1 MPEVPVM
8 TSAPSTA
15 AAADLPLEAAA
26 DWFLLLAEDDSS
38 ENRRRWQR
46 WHDAD
51 PSNRWAWEKVEKL
64 QSLLAA
70 APRQAPH
77 VFQQTDRKQA
87 ERQSHSTRRQVL
99 AMLGVIATGAIGYR
113 LASSWQGAA
122 DVPHIEWIVAAKGER
137 REVALPDGGRLWLAS
152 GTRVGIAYDANHRDL
167 YLTAGVLQLT
177 SGRDPQGRT
186 LRILARDGVIRPLG
200 TRLTVSLF
208 DTHTVLAVQQ
218 SAAEAQPLSGSR
230 VRVEAGQRVLFSKT
244 ASGRPETALFPEDA
258 WTRGLLTALNMPLTE
273 FAERFALYSGQRI
286 EVAPALAVR
295 RVSGTFR
302 IDAAERSLHT
312 LADGLGL
319 RLDQAGDGW
328 RLRPR

>member
-1 MPEVPVM
+1 MPEVPV
-8 TSAPSTA
+8 TA
-15 AAADLPLEAAA
+15 ANDDPPLEAAA
-26 DWFLLLAEDDSS
+26 DWFLLLAADHTPAT
-38 ENRRRWQR
+38 RKRWQH
-46 WHDAD
+46 WHDAH

-77 VFQQTDRKQA
+77 VLQQSDRLQA
-87 ERQSHSTRRQVL
+87 ERRVQRARNTRRQVL
-99 AMLGVIATGAIGYR
+99 ALLGVVATGGIGYR
-113 LASSWQGAA
+113 LASSWQQAPAA
-122 DVPHIEWIVAAKGER
+122 PPIDWIVAADGER

-152 GTRVGIAYDANHRDL
+152 GTRVGIAYDASHRDL
-167 YLTAGVLQLT
+167 YLAAGVLQLT
-177 SGRDPQGRT
+177 SGRDPQGRP

-208 DTHTVLAVQQ
+208 ATHTVLAVQQ
-218 SAAEAQPLSGSR
+218 SAAEAQPISGSR

-244 ASGRPETALFPEDA
+244 ASGRPEPALFPEDA
-258 WTRGLLTALNMPLTE
+258 WTRGLLTALDMPLTE
-273 FAERFALYSGQRI
+273 FAARFALYSGQRI

-302 IDAAERSLHT
+302 IDAAARSLQT

-319 RLDQAGDGW
+319 RLDHAGDGW

>member
-1 MPEVPVM
+1 MPEVPV
-8 TSAPSTA
+8 TTNND
-15 AAADLPLEAAA
+15 DLPLAAAA

-38 ENRRRWQR
+38 ENRRRWQH
-46 WHDAD
+46 WHDAH
-51 PSNRWAWEKVEKL
+51 PSHRWAWEKVEKL

-77 VFQQTDRKQA
+77 VLQQA
-87 ERQSHSTRRQVL
+87 ERNQAERKVHRSQSARRQVL
-99 AMLGVIATGAIGYR
+99 AMLGVIATGGIGYR
-113 LASSWQGAA
+113 LASTWQQAPAA
-122 DVPHIEWIVAAKGER
+122 PQIDWIVAAKGER
-137 REVALPDGGRLWLAS
+137 REVSLPDGGRLWLAS
-152 GTRVGIAYDANHRDL
+152 GTRVGIAYDAGHRDL
-167 YLTAGVLQLT
+167 YLDAGVLQLT
-177 SGRDPQGRT
+177 SGRDPQGRK

-208 DTHTVLAVQQ
+208 ATHTVLAVQQ
-218 SAAEAQPLSGSR
+218 SAAEVQPLSGSR
-230 VRVEAGQRVLFSKT
+230 VRVEAGQRVLFSGT

-273 FAERFALYSGQRI
+273 FAERFALYSGQHI

-302 IDAAERSLHT
+302 IDAAERSLRT

-319 RLDQAGDGW
+319 RLDPAGDGW

>member
-1 MPEVPVM
+1 MPEVPV
-8 TSAPSTA
+8 STA
-15 AAADLPLEAAA
+15 HDDLPLEAAA
-26 DWFLLLAEDDSS
+26 DWFLLLAADDTPAT
-38 ENRRRWQR
+38 RRRWQH
-46 WHDAD
+46 WHDAH
-51 PSNRWAWEKVEKL
+51 PSHRRAWEKVEKL

-70 APRQAPH
+70 APCQAPH
-77 VFQQTDRKQA
+77 VLQQSDRMQA
-87 ERQSHSTRRQVL
+87 ERKIARARSARRQVL
-99 AMLGVIATGAIGYR
+99 AMLGVIATGGIGYR
-113 LASSWQGAA
+113 LAVSWKEAPAA
-122 DVPHIEWIVAAKGER
+122 PQIDWIVAARGER
-137 REVALPDGGRLWLAS
+137 RTVGLPDGGRLWLAS
-152 GTRVGIAYDANHRDL
+152 GSRAGIAYDASHRDL

-177 SGRDPQGRT
+177 SGSDPQGRP

-230 VRVEAGQRVLFSKT
+230 VRVEAGQRVLFSRT

-258 WTRGLLTALNMPLTE
+258 WTRGLLTALDMPLTE
-273 FAERFALYSGQRI
+273 FAARFALYSGQHI